1 MNLNELF
8 KNTDY
13 EGTIFSDQD
22 KAALETRIFTK
33 AVKSIEVPDVKC
45 IIREKDIKLTP
56 EEAVRH
62 FTLKC

>member
-22 KAALETRIFTK
+22 KAALEARIFTK
-33 AVKSIEVPDVKC
+33 
-45 IIREKDIKLTP
+45 
-56 EEAVRH
+56 
-62 FTLKC
+62 TLKNV